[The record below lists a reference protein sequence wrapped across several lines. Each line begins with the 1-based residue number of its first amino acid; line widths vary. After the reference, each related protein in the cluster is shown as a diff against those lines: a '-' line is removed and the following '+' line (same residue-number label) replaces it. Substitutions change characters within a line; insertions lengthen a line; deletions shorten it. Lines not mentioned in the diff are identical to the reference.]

1 MSTIVEL
8 YETLKESIGEKA
20 AKLLTQELDKLEK
33 NAERRPTA
41 GDVKGIENRLSDIEN
56 EITAVKGKLSV
67 IETRLDNLDKHLE
80 ILEKRLSSLENR
92 IWWIV
97 GLILVQWLSLMMAI
111 LFKH

>member
-1 MSTIVEL
+1 MPTIVEL

-33 NAERRPTA
+33 TTERIPSL
-41 GDVKGIENRLSDIEN
+41 GELKEIETRLVGIEN
-56 EITAVKGKLSV
+56 EITSAKGELSV
-67 IETRLDNLDKHLE
+67 VKTKLESMEKHLE

>member
-1 MSTIVEL
+1 MPTIVEL

-20 AKLLTQELDKLEK
+20 AKLLTQELDKLERTSEK
-33 NAERRPTA
+33 NPSLEGFRN
-41 GDVKGIENRLSDIEN
+41 IENRLSDIEN
-56 EITAVKGKLSV
+56 ELTSVKGELSIVKTKLESF
-67 IETRLDNLDKHLE
+67 EKHLE
-80 ILEKRLSSLENR
+80 GLEKRLSSLENR